1 MHASISNEISLG
13 LEMSRNIFF
22 VCVFSEALLIT
33 VKSFDRF
40 MYSYRSMIIAH
51 VTSSSF
57 HKKLMSAQA
66 GDDHG
71 LQTELV
77 LSLED

>member
-22 VCVFSEALLIT
+22 LCVFSGALLIT
-33 VKSFDRF
+33 VKSFGRF
-40 MYSYRSMIIAH
+40 MYSYRSIAH

-66 GDDHG
+66 GDDNC